1 MLAYVI
7 QLLIQGGPKTWRK
20 TLSGENKVKKYL
32 STNNTIWLQNV
43 NAEIVLAKNLIVI
56 KLIDKDS
63 FEFISMYLY
72 IS

>member
-1 MLAYVI
+1 V
-7 QLLIQGGPKTWRK
+7 
-20 TLSGENKVKKYL
+20 NKYL